1 MGENIVNIE
10 VLGNLRVKCTL
21 TSEYLKSRWID
32 AGDLAYGSEAAT
44 ALFRDIIEETYQKF
58 GIDFRAREKHPVM
71 IEAIPMGEGSLSVI
85 ISKAEDAEELDTRF
99 SRFSPE
105 HAAEGITPD
114 YEGDADDPDDDDEG
128 TEPGAPVFRERRRAS
143 SKPSVKKNV
152 TDFGKPFFETL
163 EKEKERI
170 REGGC
175 IVTITFDMLGDLYD
189 LASAG
194 LGYSGETSLYKN
206 TSTGRYLLVIPAEG
220 DEYAKAMSFAEAAS
234 EFGKARIVPKSGAAF
249 LDKDHECLIGTGALE
264 KIAGEKK

>member
-1 MGENIVNIE
+1 MNIE

-44 ALFRDIIEETYQKF
+44 ALFRDIIEETNERF
-58 GIDFRAREKHPVM
+58 GIDFRARENHPVM

-105 HAAEGITPD
+105 HSAEGITPEYGD
-114 YEGDADDPDDDDEG
+114 DADDIDDED
-128 TEPGAPVFRERRRAS
+128 ESIESGAPAFRERKRPS
-143 SKPSVKKNV
+143 SKPSVRKNV

-194 LGYSGETSLYKN
+194 LGYSGDTSLYKN
-206 TSTGRYLLVIPAEG
+206 TSTGRYLLVIPVEG
-220 DEYAKAMSFAEAAS
+220 EEYGVAMNFAEAAS

-264 KIAGEKK
+264 KIKAGK

>member
-1 MGENIVNIE
+1 MNIE

-44 ALFRDIIEETYQKF
+44 ALFRDIIEETREKF
-58 GIDFRAREKHPVM
+58 GIDFQARENHPVM
-71 IEAIPMGEGSLSVI
+71 IEAIPMGEGSLAVI

-114 YEGDADDPDDDDEG
+114 YGDDEDDIDEDDDGIEG
-128 TEPGAPVFRERRRAS
+128 AAPVFSEKKRSS
-143 SKPSVKKNV
+143 SKPSVRKNV

-175 IVTITFDMLGDLYD
+175 LVTITFDMIGDLYD
-189 LASAG
+189 LAGAG
-194 LGYSGETSLYKN
+194 LGYKGETSLYKN
-206 TSTGRYLLVIPAEG
+206 TSTGKYLLVIPAEG
-220 DEYAKAMSFAEAAS
+220 EDYTGALNFAEAAS
-234 EFGKARIVPKSGAAF
+234 EFGKARIVPRAGAAF
-249 LDKDHECLIGTGALE
+249 LDKDHECLIGTGALD
-264 KIAGEKK
+264 KIAGNN

>member
-1 MGENIVNIE
+1 MGEKQLNIE

-44 ALFRDIIEETYQKF
+44 ALFRDIIEETREKF
-58 GIDFRAREKHPVM
+58 GIDFQARENHPVM
-71 IEAIPMGEGSLSVI
+71 IEAIPMGEGSLAVI

-114 YEGDADDPDDDDEG
+114 YGDDEDDIDEDDDGIEG
-128 TEPGAPVFRERRRAS
+128 AAPVFRERKRSS
-143 SKPSVKKNV
+143 SKPSVRKNV

-170 REGGC
+170 RESGC
-175 IVTITFDMLGDLYD
+175 LVTITFDMIGDLYD
-189 LASAG
+189 LAGAG
-194 LGYSGETSLYKN
+194 LGYKGETSLYKN
-206 TSTGRYLLVIPAEG
+206 TSTGKYLLVIPAEG
-220 DEYAKAMSFAEAAS
+220 EEYTKALNFAEAAS
-234 EFGKARIVPKSGAAF
+234 EFGKARIVPRAGAAF
-249 LDKDHECLIGTGALE
+249 LDKDHECLIGTGALD
-264 KIAGEKK
+264 KIAGEK